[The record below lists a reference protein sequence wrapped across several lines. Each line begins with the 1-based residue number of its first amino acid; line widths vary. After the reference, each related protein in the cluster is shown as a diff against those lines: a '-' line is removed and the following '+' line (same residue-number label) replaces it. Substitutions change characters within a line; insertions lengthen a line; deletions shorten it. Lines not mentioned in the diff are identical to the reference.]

1 MRLEDFMVVLPGR
14 TELPRRRA
22 LQVEL
27 SQLGALAEAQL
38 SDAITAFERRD
49 VALARQA
56 IADDARVDDA
66 HRLIE
71 AEAIAMLSEE
81 RLDALG
87 VREAVAAIKVAGD
100 LERVGDL
107 AKNVAKR
114 TLVLSEEPKALA
126 VASGVAGMGRQSLLQ
141 LSNVLDA
148 FSGRNVEVARA
159 VWGAD
164 DNIDELYNSL
174 FNETLQAMMRDAAQV
189 NACTHLVFISKNFE
203 RVGDHATNIAEAL
216 YMLVTGKALTNDRPK
231 GDETPMTI
239 VSRPGEAASTDQ

>member
-1 MRLEDFMVVLPGR
+1 MRLEEIMVVTPER
-14 TELPRRRA
+14 PELSRRRA
-22 LQVEL
+22 LEVEL

-38 SDAITAFERRD
+38 SQSITAFERRD
-49 VALARQA
+49 VALAEQS
-56 IADDARVDDA
+56 IADDARIDAA
-66 HRLIE
+66 HRAIE
-71 AEAIAMLSEE
+71 IEAIAMLSEE
-81 RLDALG
+81 RLDPLG

-114 TLVLSEEPKALA
+114 TLVLSEEPKSLG
-126 VASGVAGMGRQSLLQ
+126 VASGVAAMGRQSLLQ

-148 FSGRNVEVARA
+148 FSARNVQVARA

-174 FNETLQAMMRDAAQV
+174 FNETLQAMMRDAEQV

-216 YMLVTGKALTNDRPK
+216 YMLVTGKTLTNDRPK
-231 GDETPMTI
+231 GDETPTTF
-239 VSRPGEAASTDQ
+239 VSRPDEAPSEG